1 MGVIHGWT
9 RVAPVRH
16 VCVLR
21 ERMAGRGLYIDKLLM
36 GNICNGCCKANF
48 IAAVSLVMIGVRSD

>member
-1 MGVIHGWT
+1 MVGRGL
-9 RVAPVRH
+9 RQSDMC